1 MAWPSPQRGLIHKTG
16 HARGPSRGRRK
27 RGRGCLFCLL
37 AAPPPGQPVSNVH
50 TPARAPRPWS
60 CRRPG
65 TVEEVASRVSQGDR
79 ARLGARA
86 CPECV
91 CARPGVCARDR
102 SVCITRSR
110 GVPRPGPRSPSPA
123 DTHRTAAAGAG
134 RGGPR
139 PQSFPA
145 VRTGGVLGPEA
156 AASASPSHRLGLR
169 SQLAAGG
176 LRLKGWG
183 AGLSLA
189 GGGAPPHWPGR
200 DEPGGDPPS
209 L

>member
-110 GVPRPGPRSPSPA
+110 GVPRPGPQSPSPA

-145 VRTGGVLGPEA
+145 VRTRGVLGPEA
-156 AASASPSHRLGLR
+156 AASASPCHRLGLR
-169 SQLAAGG
+169 SQLAGGG

-183 AGLSLA
+183 AGLSPA